1 MNVRKTGYVDL
12 SAHAIELVDTQ
23 AAAIGSY
30 LGGRGYAASILYD
43 LVGKDVEPESRE
55 NALIISSGLFSG
67 TPWPAASRYH
77 LTFRSPLTG
86 IYGYANAGGKFG
98 PYLAA
103 CGFDAVVVQGWA
115 DRPVYLLIDKLSI
128 RIEPAD
134 ELRGKTTGE
143 TEALLHAK
151 YPDAAVASIGPAGE
165 NGVLFA
171 SVMNDGGR
179 AAARTG
185 GGAVFG
191 AKNLKAV
198 VVIKNRPGPVP
209 REFLSLMRA
218 ATKKILASPATDN
231 YHRWGTPILVDIK
244 NYVGDLPTKNMQLG
258 QVPFVDR
265 INAEALERFKEKT
278 EGCLGCPIRC
288 ARVSRIDE
296 GKYRC
301 RTAGPEYETIDA
313 FGGKCYCSDPQ
324 VIIYA
329 NFLCNELGMD
339 TLSTG
344 AAIAFAME
352 CHEKGLLYSN
362 ELDLSWGN
370 GETIIA
376 LINQIAGREG
386 LGALLA
392 QGTRRAAAE
401 IGGEA
406 YRYAMQVKGL
416 EIPSQEPRVAKG
428 FGLGHA
434 TSNRGADHLYA
445 LPTIDVACLEQV
457 GRDLLPD
464 TMPDLLDTDN
474 ERYKPDLVEFS
485 ERYCAVADSLGVCK
499 FSTVENYQLYPK
511 DLARGIS
518 ALGWKIK
525 ADELLQIGERIINLE
540 RMYNV
545 RLGLSARDDR
555 LPSRFTDESLPVT
568 HDRITVMHKINDFD
582 TMLKRYYLLRG
593 WDENGIPTDEKL
605 RELGLD
611 GLVQEG

>member
-1 MNVRKTGYVDL
+1 
-12 SAHAIELVDTQ
+12 
-23 AAAIGSY
+23 
-30 LGGRGYAASILYD
+30 
-43 LVGKDVEPESRE
+43 
-55 NALIISSGLFSG
+55 
-67 TPWPAASRYH
+67 
-77 LTFRSPLTG
+77 
-86 IYGYANAGGKFG
+86 
-98 PYLAA
+98 
-103 CGFDAVVVQGWA
+103 VVV
-115 DRPVYLLIDKLSI
+115 
-128 RIEPAD
+128 
-134 ELRGKTTGE
+134 LR
-143 TEALLHAK
+143 
-151 YPDAAVASIGPAGE
+151 
-165 NGVLFA
+165 
-171 SVMNDGGR
+171 
-179 AAARTG
+179 
-185 GGAVFG
+185 
-191 AKNLKAV
+191 
-198 VVIKNRPGPVP
+198 NRPQLSPK
-209 REFLSLMRA
+209 EFRDQVRA
-218 ATKKILASPATDN
+218 ATKKILASPATAE
-231 YHRWGTPILVDIK
+231 YHRWGTPILVNIK
-244 NYVGDLPTKNMQLG
+244 NDNIKNDVGDLPTKNMQLG

-288 ARVSRIDE
+288 ARVSRTDD

-352 CHEKGLLYSN
+352 CHEKGLLHSD
-362 ELDLSWGN
+362 ELDLAWGN
-370 GETIIA
+370 GETIIT
-376 LINQIAGREG
+376 LINQIAKREG
-386 LGALLA
+386 LGALLS

-485 ERYCAVADSLGVCK
+485 ERYCAIVDSLGVCK
-499 FSTVENYQLYPK
+499 FSTVENYQLYPE
-511 DLARGIS
+511 DLARGIN
-518 ALGWKIK
+518 ALGWKITV
-525 ADELLQIGERIINLE
+525 DDLLQIGERIINLE

-545 RLGLSARDDR
+545 RLGLSTSDDR
-555 LPSRFTDESLPVT
+555 LPARFTDEPLPVQ
-568 HDRITVMHKINDFD
+568 HSGITIMHKINDFD
-582 TMLKRYYLLRG
+582 EMLGRYYELRG

-605 RELGLD
+605 HELGLD
-611 GLVQEG
+611 RLV